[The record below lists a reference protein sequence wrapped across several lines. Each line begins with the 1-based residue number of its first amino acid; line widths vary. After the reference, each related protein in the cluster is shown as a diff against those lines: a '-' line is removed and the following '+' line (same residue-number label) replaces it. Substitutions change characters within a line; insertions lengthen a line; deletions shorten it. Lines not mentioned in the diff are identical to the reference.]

1 MCNWRDKIKEKEMS
15 WVRGTYRRK
24 DMSTMFRCEK
34 LKQRD
39 HLEDLGADGRVLKW
53 NLNSLYIP
61 E

>member
-1 MCNWRDKIKEKEMS
+1 MYNLGDEIKEKEMI

-24 DMSTMFRCEK
+24 DVHKVLMRKTE
-34 LKQRD
+34 QRD

-53 NLNSLYIP
+53 NLNSLYDP

>member
-1 MCNWRDKIKEKEMS
+1 VERTEEKIRQQGFDAK
-15 WVRGTYRRK
+15 
-24 DMSTMFRCEK
+24 K

-53 NLNSLYIP
+53 NLNSLYNP